1 MMLDA
6 LLLLIAYEIAT
17 YMVRTLLPTSPS
29 QSAYASTS

>member
-1 MMLDA
+1 
-6 LLLLIAYEIAT
+6 LLIAYEIAT